1 MKNLSRGLAAAALV
15 LGLCVQLQAGNVLII
30 NGASAT
36 SEPGTTSAITTNLQT
51 LHIAAGNTV
60 TIADAVPASFAGYG
74 QVWDIRF
81 NPAITGGEQTQYVNF
96 LAAGGGMF
104 VMGENSGFMTR
115 NNSVLALISAAGGG
129 NLAFDSN
136 ILSQQTVMAPFT
148 GPNLVTQVNY
158 AAPGGVG
165 VNDTGTG
172 DFITKD
178 VNNRGTGLAFSVGD
192 LANAPAG
199 ALTVIFDVNFMMN
212 QYDIPNSQ
220 NLTKNLI
227 GFVGDQVDPGNRVPD
242 AGSTFAMMIGS
253 LLFLAYF
260 RPEARS

>member
-1 MKNLSRGLAAAALV
+1 MKNLSRGLAAAALA
-15 LGLCVQLQAGNVLII
+15 LGLSVQLQAGNVLII
-30 NGASAT
+30 NGSSGT

-60 TIADAVPASFAGYG
+60 TIADAVPANFAGFG

-81 NPAITGGEQTQYVNF
+81 NPAITAGEQTQYVNF
-96 LAAGGGMF
+96 LAGGGGMF
-104 VMGENSGFMTR
+104 VMGENEGFTDR
-115 NNSVLALISAAGGG
+115 NDSVLSLIAAAGGG
-129 NLAFDSN
+129 SLSFDGN
-136 ILSQQTVMAPFT
+136 VLDQQTVMAPFT
-148 GPNLVTQVNY
+148 GPNLVTEINF
-158 AAPGGVG
+158 AWAGGVG

-178 VNNRGTGLAFSVGD
+178 ANNRGSGIAFSVGD

-199 ALTVIFDVNFMMN
+199 ALTVIFDVNFMQN
-212 QYDIPNSQ
+212 EYDLPNSQ

-227 GFVGDQVDPGNRVPD
+227 GFVGNQVDPGNRVPD
-242 AGSTFAMMIGS
+242 AGSTFAMMISS

-260 RPEARS
+260 RRK